1 MDAIAPAAETLAVAR
16 VDLPTG
22 GTAFA
27 VSDRL
32 ALTAF
37 HVIGNRA
44 NGTVTHPQVRLVFT
58 GGSVAASVDQRS
70 SPVDDAALLHFT
82 EVLPPESTP
91 IVLTSEIHREPWYS
105 RGFPLDDPTA
115 TGSAVDGNV
124 VDPQQ
129 RQPDSGADVIALY
142 CQQAAA
148 ESPQRLNG
156 FSGAP
161 VLVGEAARAA
171 GLIRWNPVRPS
182 RPGIAV
188 GGMVYACPVRRIL
201 GLWPELCD
209 VALAEAKE
217 TPRTGE
223 AEHLKRLISQYERN
237 LQVTEMQLSQYGPGE
252 QPLRLINQ
260 LDSIKDEL
268 RILRERLGPAS
279 GRQVT

>member
-1 MDAIAPAAETLAVAR
+1 MDAVAQPADTLAVAR
-16 VDLPTG
+16 VDLPAG

-37 HVIGNRA
+37 HVIGDRA
-44 NGTVTHPQVRLVFT
+44 TGLITHPQVRLVFT

-70 SPVDDAALLHFT
+70 SPVDDAALLHLT
-82 EVLPPESTP
+82 ETLPAGATP
-91 IVLTSEIHREPWYS
+91 IGLTGEVRREPWYA
-105 RGFPLDDPTA
+105 RGFPVDDPTA

-124 VDPQQ
+124 VDPDQ
-129 RQPDSGADVIALY
+129 RQPHTGADVIALY
-142 CQQAAA
+142 CQQASA

-161 VLVGEAARAA
+161 VLIGEPARAA

-182 RPGIAV
+182 QPGIAV
-188 GGMVYACPVRRIL
+188 GGTVYACPVRRIVER
-201 GLWPELCD
+201 WPQLRD
-209 VALAEAKE
+209 VALAAAKD
-217 TPRTGE
+217 TPDTGE
-223 AEHLKRLISQYERN
+223 AEHLKRLISQYEQNQR
-237 LQVTEMQLSQYGPGE
+237 VTEMQLSQYGAGE

-260 LDSIKDEL
+260 LDSIKNEL
-268 RILRERLGPAS
+268 RVLRERLGPAS